1 MNVKKDLIKK
11 SGKPSPLFLKDNLLK
26 TGTYLN
32 VYDYKK
38 LSKVSIPIFLNIE
51 RSPFCKR
58 KKTERTAEGLA
69 LSFFQSTH
77 KSTNTLS
84 RKVNCTHFLRVIFF
98 IEKRKKYPIFP
109 SVSLIE

>member
-11 SGKPSPLFLKDNLLK
+11 SGSCILQDNLLK

-32 VYDYKK
+32 VYEYKK
-38 LSKVSIPIFLNIE
+38 LSKVSIPIFPNIVQ
-51 RSPFCKR
+51 SPFCKR
-58 KKTERTAEGLA
+58 KKTERIAEGPPA
-69 LSFFQSTH
+69 LSFFQSTR

-98 IEKRKKYPIFP
+98 VEKRKKYPIFP